1 MSMTGW
7 ILFFVVGVSLLAAR
21 MFVPP
26 AENQSVFLRRVI
38 LTLAILFVA
47 SLWTFLLI
55 YDHYQ
60 NLNVQLR
67 QQEFDL
73 SRKVSVKALSLR
85 QP

>member
-7 ILFFVVGVSLLAAR
+7 ILFFVVGVSLLAAK

-60 NLNVQLR
+60 NLNVQLKER
-67 QQEFDL
+67 EIGLYQKVLLRNLSVAQE
-73 SRKVSVKALSLR
+73 
-85 QP
+85 

>member
-60 NLNVQLR
+60 HLNVQLR

-73 SRKVSVKALSLR
+73 SRKVSVKSLSLR